1 MIFIQN
7 LTETYPIFSLLFSL
21 ILFIGLYQ
29 FGEII
34 FYNKKIEFIIS
45 SISELKYQKILV
57 ANNFLMII
65 IFPLVLFASHSKQI
79 LSFFSILIFFLG
91 LIKIIFFFKKKIIFK
106 YNFKYQKLDFYV
118 LIFTILGI
126 FLITFG
132 PVNHIDSLDYHMWGA
147 KYIFQTGRLP
157 SSIESFTNLLVSSG
171 EVLYSIGFFFGAE
184 QFGNLIQF
192 SGILSLIG
200 IFKKFNKNK
209 YFLLLLIL
217 TSPMILFLVTSP
229 KPQFLHLCSNA
240 FLFVLLFINFD
251 SLKSSKF
258 SSFELIIIS
267 NIFLINSINTK
278 FSFILSSSI
287 LYLLLVI
294 VAYKKNYFIKMVF
307 LNLFFISIFYLGF
320 AYWKYLTWGGN
331 FFHYTINPIPIH
343 LDGGKLF
350 YDYLIG
356 YNNLRKGGVDLINI
370 FIPRKIGQYS
380 EAIGIGV
387 LIFFYFFSQKKKI
400 ILYFIPI
407 FLFFILV
414 NYFFG
419 QASSRFYFELYI
431 WMILLLA
438 SIKRLKITNKYKF
451 IFYPQFLLSIAA
463 IWVGVFTMSYGFIN
477 ADLRDFVMKNTAH
490 GYSLFEWSNSVFKN
504 EKDTVVLAM
513 HRTTALG
520 KGNVYAT
527 SFQNF
532 LIFPRDKVQKYHIK
546 KYLTDLSGSTYLLTT
561 GNKDNVGIF
570 KNCIDYLYKSKK
582 NVGRIV
588 GRNPFN
594 KGSYY
599 DGYLLKLKDLKNTNC
614 LNQ

>member
-1 MIFIQN
+1 MILIQN
-7 LTETYPIFSLLFSL
+7 LTEIYPIFSLLFSL

-29 FGEII
+29 IGEII
-34 FYNKKIEFIIS
+34 FYNKKVNIIIS

-57 ANNFLMII
+57 ATNFLMII
-65 IFPLVLFASHSKQI
+65 IFPVVLFVSYSKQV

-91 LIKIIFFFKKKIIFK
+91 LRKILFFFKKKFFFENNFNYRNIESNILILIIF
-106 YNFKYQKLDFYV
+106 
-118 LIFTILGI
+118 GI
-126 FLITFG
+126 FLISFS

-147 KYIFQTGRLP
+147 KYIFYTGRLP
-157 SSIESFTNLLVSSG
+157 TSIESFTNLLISSG
-171 EVLYSIGFFFGAE
+171 EVLYSLGFFFGAE

-217 TSPMILFLVTSP
+217 SSPMILFLVTSP

-240 FLFVLLFINFD
+240 FLFVLLFINFNNLK
-251 SLKSSKF
+251 SLKIN
-258 SSFELIIIS
+258 SFILIS
-267 NIFLINSINTK
+267 LTNIFLINSINSK
-278 FSFILSSSI
+278 FSFILSSTI

-294 VAYKKNYFIKMVF
+294 VAYKKKYFIKMCTI
-307 LNLFFISIFYLGF
+307 NLIFISFFYLGF
-320 AYWKYLTWGGN
+320 CYWKYLTWGGD
-331 FFHYTINPIPIH
+331 FFRYIINPIPIH

-350 YDYLIG
+350 YNYLIN
-356 YNNLRKGGVDLINI
+356 YNNLGTGGVELINI

-387 LIFFYFFSQKKKI
+387 LIFVYFFFHKKKI

-407 FLFFILV
+407 FLIFTLV

-438 SIKRLKITNKYKF
+438 SINSLEITTKYKI
-451 IFYPQFLLSIAA
+451 IFYPQFLLSIGA
-463 IWVGVFTMSYGFIN
+463 IWVGVFTMSYGFIS

-490 GYSLFEWSNSVFKN
+490 GYPLFKWSNSVFKN
-504 EKDTVVLAM
+504 KKDTVVLAM
-513 HRTTALG
+513 HRSTALG
-520 KGNVYAT
+520 KGNVYA
-527 SFQNF
+527 SAFQNF
-532 LIFPRDKVQKYHIK
+532 LIFPNDKVQKYHIK
-546 KYLTDLSGSTYLLTT
+546 RYLTDLSASTYLLTT
-561 GNKDNVGIF
+561 GSKDNVGIF

-582 NVGRIV
+582 NVGRVV

-594 KGSYY
+594 KGNYY
-599 DGYLLKLKDLKNTNC
+599 DGYLFKLKDLKKTNC
-614 LNQ
+614 LKQ